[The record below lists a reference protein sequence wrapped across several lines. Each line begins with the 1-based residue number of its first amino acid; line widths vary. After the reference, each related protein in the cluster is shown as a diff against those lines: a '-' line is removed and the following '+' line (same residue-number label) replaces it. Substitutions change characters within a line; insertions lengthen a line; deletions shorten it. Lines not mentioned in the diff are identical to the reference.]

1 MRPIRRRWNWLW
13 LLLAGL
19 LASCSAPGNSNDGS
33 QSATPDPPR
42 SAAAEADTTDAMVL
56 IPAGPFIRGSSD
68 DDLQAFVTLC
78 EQAQSGCVIDNFL
91 DEQPQSEVILSA
103 FFIDRYEVSN
113 RDFARFVEATGYQT
127 QAEERGQSNVW
138 DDSIRQVLQMEGASW
153 RAPEG
158 PESRIEARLEHPVIH
173 VTWADANA
181 YCAAQGKRLPTEAE
195 WEKAARGAADARRFP
210 WGNDWQPT
218 YVNGVL
224 ANEQAPG
231 TMPVTAFPEG
241 DSPYGARQMLGNV
254 FEWVADA
261 YDGNFYASGPTNDPV
276 LLSDDP
282 DALRVARGGG
292 WATRAG
298 FFHIGWRRVMEA
310 STSNNT
316 TGFRCAR
323 DG

>member
-1 MRPIRRRWNWLW
+1 MRPTRRRTWLW
-13 LLLAGL
+13 LLLASL
-19 LASCSAPGNSNDGS
+19 LAACNMPGRSNETS
-33 QSATPDPPR
+33 QATMPDPAQ
-42 SAAAEADTTDAMVL
+42 STAAEVSDSDEMVL
-56 IPAGPFIRGSSD
+56 IPGGPFIRGSSD
-68 DDLQAFVTLC
+68 DDLQAFVALC
-78 EQAQSGCVIDNFL
+78 EQAQSSCVLDNFL
-91 DEQPQSEVILSA
+91 DEQPQSEVVLST
-103 FFIDRYEVSN
+103 FLIDRYEVSN
-113 RDFARFVEATGYQT
+113 RAFADFVEATGYQT
-127 QAEERGQSNVW
+127 EAEERGQSNVW
-138 DDSIRQVLQMEGASW
+138 DDSIRQVLSIEGASW
-153 RAPEG
+153 RTPEG
-158 PESRIEARLEHPVIH
+158 PGSSIEARLEHPVIH
-173 VTWADANA
+173 VTWADASA

-224 ANEQAPG
+224 ANEQAVG
-231 TMPVTAFPEG
+231 TMPITAFPEG

-276 LLSDDP
+276 LLTDDN

-298 FFHIGWRRVMEA
+298 FFHIGWRRVMEP